1 MMISI
6 WHLAWII
13 PLVIILAFGFFALC
27 VWLEAK
33 GTVIGDGGC
42 VS

>member
-13 PLVIILAFGFFALC
+13 PLVIVLAFGFFALC
-27 VWLEAK
+27 VAGSK
-33 GTVIGDGGC
+33 RDGDR
-42 VS
+42 